1 MCMNKFLLS
10 LIQKFQSGVFRE
22 FSVVIG
28 VVFIIMMMIIPMPT
42 IALDLFISM
51 NLLISI
57 VIILNVLFIRGA
69 LEFSVFPSM
78 LLVSTVFSLALNI
91 SSTRLILTQGANF
104 DGKIVRAFGM
114 FVVGGGTGGQSLIV
128 GAIIFV
134 IIIAVQF
141 LVITKGATRV
151 SEVAARFAL
160 DALPGKQMA
169 MEAEFNSGAIT
180 EDELIMRRRDLQ
192 REVAFYG
199 SMDGASKFVSG
210 NVKAGILITLINIVG
225 GLIIGVAVRGEGFS
239 AALNNYVQLTVGD
252 GLVSQLPALLIS
264 TSSGIIVTRSASQG
278 NLSEDMSKEF
288 TVYTRIYYIAGGLL
302 CLLGIL
308 PGFPWYVLLPM
319 GILLITAA
327 VFSERKQRVQT
338 MKENKEQQAKER
350 SDAMQSH
357 VQKLEPLD
365 PISLEIGYDL
375 VPLVQDDNG
384 QADLLNRISSIRRE
398 LGISMGMVIPLVRIV
413 DNYLLDASE
422 YSIKFSSVE
431 MGRGVIRVNK
441 LLAIQ
446 AREHVGVEIPG
457 EVTRDPTFGLPALWI
472 DASERSNAER
482 AGYTVADPSALI
494 STHLSTLLENKLAE
508 LLTRQDTVRLV
519 EQFAEKQ
526 PAVVEELKKHISMGL
541 LQRIFQRLLR
551 EKISIRNL
559 TALCETLSDFGEMTK
574 DIDFLVEKARQALRY
589 QIAKQYSDDDKV
601 IYSYAL
607 DYELEQSILQTQET
621 QQFLEPSVKQNIVAN
636 ISQCFSTPLSIA
648 RNDGSE
654 KQVATPVL
662 LVSESTR
669 PIMQKMLAST
679 LNKKGY
685 MVPVLSTLE
694 VPDEYNVHVVRSI
707 NIENENA
714 LEKASEEEAIT
725 A

>member
-1 MCMNKFLLS
+1 MSLL
-10 LIQKFQSGVFRE
+10 QKFQNGIFRE

-28 VVFIIMMMIIPMPT
+28 IVFIIMMMIIPMPT
-42 IALDLFISM
+42 IVLDLFISM

-78 LLVSTVFSLALNI
+78 LLISTVFSLALNI
-91 SSTRLILTQGANF
+91 SSTRLILTKGELF

-114 FVVGGGTGGQSLIV
+114 FVVGGGVGGQSLVV

-169 MEAEFNSGAIT
+169 MEAEFNSGVIT
-180 EDELIMRRRDLQ
+180 EDELIIRRRDLQ

-210 NVKAGILITLINIVG
+210 NVKAGIFITLINIIG
-225 GLIIGVAVRGEGFS
+225 GLVIGIAVRGEGFA
-239 AALNNYVQLTVGD
+239 AALSNYVQLTVGD

-264 TSSGIIVTRSASQG
+264 TSSGIIVTRSSSQG
-278 NLSEDMSKEF
+278 NLSEDINKEF
-288 TVYTRIYYIAGGLL
+288 TVYMRVYYIAGGIL

-308 PGFPWYVLLPM
+308 PGFPWYVLLPI
-319 GILLITAA
+319 GTLLITAA
-327 VFSERKQRVQT
+327 VFSEKKQKVKVMQ
-338 MKENKEQQAKER
+338 ENKEQQAKAK

-375 VPLVQDDNG
+375 VPLVQDENG

-398 LGISMGMVIPLVRIV
+398 LGISMGIVIPLVRII

-422 YSIKFSSVE
+422 YSIKFSSIE
-431 MGRGVIRVNK
+431 MGRGTIRVNK

-446 AREHVGVEIPG
+446 ARENIDIEISG
-457 EVTRDPTFGLPALWI
+457 EAARDPTFGLPALWI
-472 DASERSNAER
+472 DPSDRLNAQR
-482 AGYTVADPSALI
+482 AGYTVADSSSLI

-508 LLTRQDTVRLV
+508 LLTRQDTVRLI

-526 PAVVEELKKHISMGL
+526 PTVVDELKKHVNMGL

-551 EKISIRNL
+551 EKVSIRNL

-574 DIDFLVEKARQALRY
+574 DIDFLGEKARQALSY
-589 QIAKQYSDDDKV
+589 QIAKQYSDDEKV
-601 IYSYAL
+601 IYAYAL
-607 DYELEQSILQTQET
+607 NYELEQTILQSQET
-621 QQFLEPSVKQNIVAN
+621 QQFIDPSVKQSIIAE
-636 ISQCFSTPLSIA
+636 ISRYFSDPLIMTDK
-648 RNDGSE
+648 DGNE
-654 KQVATPVL
+654 KQVKSSVL
-662 LVSESTR
+662 LVSEMAR
-669 PIMQKMLAST
+669 PIMHKMLAST
-679 LNKKGY
+679 LNKRGY
-685 MVPVLSTLE
+685 IVPILSTLE
-694 VPDEYNVHVVRSI
+694 IPDEYNVHIVKSVQGDI
-707 NIENENA
+707 QNF
-714 LEKASEEEAIT
+714 SEEKTEEEVTNA
-725 A
+725 